1 MLPSQLALVIEKQ
14 TIELGHNANTLIILQ
29 KCGVPNQIN
38 GISKEEQTKQ

>member
-1 MLPSQLALVIEKQ
+1 MLPSQLALIIEEQ

-29 KCGVPNQIN
+29 KWSVLDQIS